1 LLKRRRS
8 QGSTAQESSNERPL
22 KRRTPVDD
30 NMTLTRLRRDIAGLE
45 EIVSETREDIACI
58 KENLEELA
66 HEVREERD
74 NLHTMLAEL
83 LAEVQRDLE

>member
-1 LLKRRRS
+1 
-8 QGSTAQESSNERPL
+8 
-22 KRRTPVDD
+22 
-30 NMTLTRLRRDIAGLE
+30 
-45 EIVSETREDIACI
+45 VSETREDIACI